1 MTSRIAA
8 NRLPAAG
15 QAGSRPTGAS
25 PDNTTRRGSGGALK
39 QRDIIRGMSPAKKL
53 ALAEQMWHE
62 ARRLKEASVRT
73 LHPDWPESKVLQ
85 AVREAF
91 LRAQT

>member
-1 MTSRIAA
+1 M
-8 NRLPAAG
+8 
-15 QAGSRPTGAS
+15 
-25 PDNTTRRGSGGALK
+25 K

-53 ALAEQMWHE
+53 ALAEQLWHE

-73 LHPDWPESKVLQ
+73 LHPDWPDSKVRQ

-91 LRAQT
+91 LHAQT